1 MIMVRE
7 AYQRQLQQLDEAV
20 QQMGTKV
27 LEGLEMALRALKE
40 HDLALAHSLDAW
52 DDAVDE
58 MNLQIEKQC
67 TDLLALQQPVAIDL
81 RLITSVF
88 KITTDLERAAD
99 LAVNLGQYAADSEAF
114 VLVPKG
120 ELLRLG
126 EFAKDMLHSA
136 LEVFA
141 KRDVPRAEHLIERD
155 RQMDQLCWDLRRRV
169 LTELIANALEGRT
182 PQQAQEIAGDVI
194 MVLWSIR
201 DLERIA
207 DHAVNIAGRTI
218 YLVSGSNE
226 YI

>member
-1 MIMVRE
+1 MVRE
-7 AYQRQLQQLDEAV
+7 AYQKQLQQLTESV
-20 QQMGTKV
+20 QQMGAKV
-27 LEGLEMALRALKE
+27 LEGLGMGLRALKE
-40 HDLALAHSLDAW
+40 HDLALAKSLDAW

-88 KITTDLERAAD
+88 KIITDLERAAD
-99 LAVNLGQYAADSEAF
+99 LAVNVGEYATDSEAF
-114 VLVPKG
+114 VLVPKE

-126 EFAKDMLHSA
+126 EFAKDMLRDA
-136 LEVFA
+136 LEAFA
-141 KRDVPRAEHLIERD
+141 KRDVPQAKELIERD
-155 RQMDQLCWDLRRRV
+155 KQMDQMCWDLRKRV
-169 LTELIANALEGRT
+169 LTKLIEEARERHT
-182 PQQAQEIAGDVI
+182 QVQAQEIAGDVI

-201 DLERIA
+201 DLERVA

-218 YLVSGSNE
+218 YLVSGDKE